1 MTLDLKILVLN
12 CLLTPQTKKYWAL
25 KSPHVESLEQVH
37 TVSKV
42 EVCKE
47 NEKKGLVKSNI
58 VGKAEYFDSQ

>member
-1 MTLDLKILVLN
+1 MDLDLKILILIL
-12 CLLTPQTKKYWAL
+12 LLTPQTKKYWAL

-37 TVSKV
+37 TVSKA
-42 EVCKE
+42 EVYKE